1 MLRFAL
7 KRLLLAVPT
16 LVLVSILVFAL
27 VQITPGDAARTAAG
41 PEASPEEV
49 EAVREQ
55 LGLNASPI
63 IQYFSWGGR
72 ALTGDLGNS
81 LLSDYGVLQSIG
93 DRVPVTLSLT
103 VLAALI
109 AVLIAVPLGAIA
121 AVRAGGWVDRLIILV
136 TSAGI
141 AIPSFVVG
149 LLLVYVFAL
158 SLGWFPATGYTPIEE
173 SFLGWL
179 RGLVLPAFALGIA
192 VAAELARH
200 LRASLRDVLQSDY
213 VRTARAKGL
222 PPFTVIAKHGLKHA
236 AIPVVTVFGLQISYL
251 LGGTIV
257 IEQVF
262 GLPGVGSLAVKSVFS
277 YDYPM
282 IQGIALLAAVLVI
295 AVNVLVD
302 VSYSYLNPK
311 IRTHS

>member
-1 MLRFAL
+1 MLKFAL

-16 LVLVSILVFAL
+16 LVLVSILVFSL
-27 VQITPGDAARTAAG
+27 VQVTPGDAARTAAG
-41 PEASPEEV
+41 PEASPAEV

-63 IQYFSWGGR
+63 TQYFHWAGS

-81 LLSDYGVLQSIG
+81 LLSDYGVLESIG
-93 DRVPVTLSLT
+93 DRMPITLSLT
-103 VLAALI
+103 LLAAII
-109 AVLIAVPLGAIA
+109 AILIAVPLGAIA
-121 AVRAGGWVDRLIILV
+121 AVRAGGWVDRLIILF

-141 AIPSFVVG
+141 AVPSFVVG

-158 SLGWFPATGYTPIEE
+158 SLSWFPATGYTPIEE
-173 SFLGWL
+173 SFVEWL
-179 RGLVLPAFALGIA
+179 RGLILPAFALGVA
-192 VAAELARH
+192 VSAELARH

-222 PPFTVIAKHGLKHA
+222 SPFKVVVKHGLKHA
-236 AIPVVTVFGLQISYL
+236 AIPVVTVFGLQISHL

-257 IEQVF
+257 IELVF

-282 IQGIALLAAVLVI
+282 IQGIALLAGVLVI
-295 AVNVLVD
+295 VVNVLVD

-311 IRTHS
+311 IRARS

>member
-1 MLRFAL
+1 MLKFAL
-7 KRLLLAVPT
+7 KRLLLAIPT
-16 LVLVSILVFAL
+16 LVLVSILVFSL

-41 PEASPEEV
+41 PEASAAEV
-49 EAVREQ
+49 EAVRTQ
-55 LGLNASPI
+55 LGLNDSPF
-63 IQYFSWGGR
+63 IQYFHWAGD

-81 LLSDYGVLQSIG
+81 LLSNYGVLQSIS
-93 DRVPVTLSLT
+93 DRMPVTLSLT
-103 VLAALI
+103 ILAAII
-109 AVLIAVPLGAIA
+109 AVLIAVPLGSIA
-121 AVRAGGWVDRLIILV
+121 AVHAGGWADRLIILI

-149 LLLVYVFAL
+149 LLLVYLFAL
-158 SLGWFPATGYTPIEE
+158 SLSWFPATGYTPIEE
-173 SFLGWL
+173 SFTGWL
-179 RGLVLPAFALGIA
+179 RGLILPSFALGIA

-222 PPFTVIAKHGLKHA
+222 SPSKVIMKHGLKHA
-236 AIPVVTVFGLQISYL
+236 AIPVVTVFGLQISHL

-277 YDYPM
+277 YDYP
-282 IQGIALLAAVLVI
+282 ILQGIALLAAVLII

-311 IRTHS
+311 IRAR